1 MTSVSLSR
9 CYAWTFQPDGEE
21 RVNNERQSDHSVS
34 ERSVGYGVNHTYLQ
48 WLTGCRPGSWVLSLT
63 SSDRRWRWRR
73 RTEAERGYRVEIMSP
88 SVPTLQQQ
96 QQRRSRHVI
105 IAIITIGGRID
116 FNGQFLTARG
126 RSDYIENESRSLWA
140 CCEAACIVS
149 AYEADIF
156 LFFFNFRLGAIHE
169 PTAVKVLACLLM
181 LFIVYR
187 IS

>member
-1 MTSVSLSR
+1 MIWSVTRFLCDMTSVSLSR

-105 IAIITIGGRID
+105 IAIITRWSYWPQRPIPDGQRTIWLYREWVAQSLSLLWGRVYCI
-116 FNGQFLTARG
+116 
-126 RSDYIENESRSLWA
+126 SLW
-140 CCEAACIVS
+140 S
-149 AYEADIF
+149 RY
-156 LFFFNFRLGAIHE
+156 LFVFF
-169 PTAVKVLACLLM
+169 
-181 LFIVYR
+181 
-187 IS
+187 